1 MNELLLNNRYR
12 LKQLIGTGGMADV
25 YLAYDII
32 LEREVAI
39 KILHDA
45 LAKDT
50 TFIDNFKREAKSA
63 GKLVHPNIVGIY
75 DVGDDNGKYYIVM
88 EYVKGGHT
96 LKDEMGEKPLS
107 LKESLSFALDIAKGL
122 KAAHEMGFV
131 HCDIKP
137 QNILLTDDHHA
148 KITDFGIARV
158 STSASTLVFGKQE
171 IMGTAHYLSPE
182 QAQGNMVDSRS
193 DQYSLGV
200 VLYEMLSGEKV
211 FDGENPVSIAVK
223 HIQEYPLP
231 LSICCENLP
240 EELCSI
246 VERLLEKNPKDRYSS
261 IDLLI
266 DDLKKIYYS
275 VDAAKDHI
283 LLTTRPINQKELLS
297 QKKRNTA
304 VEKNEK
310 SFFKKKKSVLALIF
324 LFVVS
329 FGMVF
334 FLMSDSGSKEIEV
347 PNVEGLS
354 QADATQKIEELRLQ
368 VEITESID
376 AQVESGKVIKQT
388 PIGGTKVKEG
398 RVITLVVSGKE
409 GGKIAVPSLM
419 GLSQKEA
426 ETILLKSELS
436 MGRVSVG
443 WDATKPAGTVLKQE
457 IRAGDLVPKKT
468 TVDLIVNP
476 EGTIVL
482 PDLREKTTKEAEEII
497 KKLGLQAIIQE
508 SNSSGKK
515 SGTVVDQNPSAGTSM
530 LNEGQVTLFVST
542 ASDKNSISVSYT
554 IPEKQKSAK
563 IRIIKLG
570 KGTEVTLYSET
581 AKSGETI
588 NKTYEI
594 EQDERILVY
603 SDDQLVLEK

>member
-1 MNELLLNNRYR
+1 MNDLLLNNRYR

-39 KILHDA
+39 KILHDT

-88 EYVKGGHT
+88 EYIKGGHT
-96 LKDEMGEKPLS
+96 LKDEMEKNPLS
-107 LKESLSFALDIAKGL
+107 LRDSLSFALDIAKGL

-137 QNILLTDDHHA
+137 QNILLTEDRHA

-158 STSASTLVFGKQE
+158 TTSASTLVFGRQE

-182 QAQGNMVDSRS
+182 QAQGSMVDSRS

-231 LSICCENLP
+231 LSVCCENLP
-240 EELCSI
+240 MELCSI
-246 VERLLEKNPKDRYSS
+246 VERLLEKNPKDRYHS

-266 DDLKKIYYS
+266 DNLKEIYYS
-275 VDAAKDHI
+275 LDSSNENMI
-283 LLTTRPINQKELLS
+283 LATRPINRKDLLLER
-297 QKKRNTA
+297 KKRATLETKD
-304 VEKNEK
+304 V
-310 SFFKKKKSVLALIF
+310 SFFKKKKSVVALIF
-324 LFVVS
+324 LFVIS
-329 FGMVF
+329 FGAVF
-334 FLMSDSGSKEIEV
+334 FIMSDAGTREIEV
-347 PNVEGLS
+347 PQVEGLP
-354 QADATQKIEELRLQ
+354 QEEAIKKIEELRLQ

-376 AQVESGKVIKQT
+376 AQVEPGKVIKQT

-398 RVITLVVSGKE
+398 RVITLVVAGKE
-409 GGKIAVPSLM
+409 GGKIAVPSLI

-436 MGRVSVG
+436 LGRVSVG

-457 IRAGDLVPKKT
+457 IRAGDLVGKKT
-468 TVDLIVNP
+468 TIDLIVNP

-482 PDLREKTTKEAEEII
+482 PDLREKTTKEAEQII
-497 KKLGLQAIIQE
+497 KQLGLQAIIQE

-515 SGTVVDQNPSAGTSM
+515 SGTVVDQNPSPGTSM
-530 LNEGQVTLFVST
+530 LNEGQVTLVVST
-542 ASDKNSISVSYT
+542 ASEKNSISISYT

-563 IRIIKLG
+563 IRIIKTG
-570 KGTEVTLYSET
+570 NGSEITVFSGT
-581 AKSGETI
+581 AKSGDTI
-588 NKTYEI
+588 SKTYEV
-594 EQDERILVY
+594 ESNERILVY
-603 SDDQLVLEK
+603 SNDQLVLEK

>member
-1 MNELLLNNRYR
+1 MNDLLLNNRYR

-39 KILHDA
+39 KILHDT

-88 EYVKGGHT
+88 EYIKGGHT
-96 LKDEMGEKPLS
+96 LKDEMEKNPLS
-107 LKESLSFALDIAKGL
+107 LKDSLSFALDIAKGL

-137 QNILLTDDHHA
+137 QNILLTEDRHA

-158 STSASTLVFGKQE
+158 TTSASTLVFGKQE

-182 QAQGNMVDSRS
+182 QAQGSMVDSRS

-231 LSICCENLP
+231 LSVCCENLP
-240 EELCSI
+240 MELCSI

-266 DDLKKIYYS
+266 DNLKETYYS
-275 VDAAKDHI
+275 LDSSNEHMI
-283 LLTTRPINQKELLS
+283 LETRPINRKDLLS
-297 QKKRNTA
+297 ERKRKTISEA
-304 VEKNEK
+304 KDV
-310 SFFKKKKSVLALIF
+310 SLFKKKKSVVALIF
-324 LFVVS
+324 LFVIS
-329 FGMVF
+329 FGAVF
-334 FLMSDSGSKEIEV
+334 FIMSDAGTKEIEV
-347 PNVEGLS
+347 PQVEGLS
-354 QADATQKIEELRLQ
+354 QEDATKKIEELRLQ

-376 AQVESGKVIKQT
+376 AQAESGKVIKQT

-398 RVITLVVSGKE
+398 RVITLVVAGKE

-436 MGRVSVG
+436 VGRVSVG

-457 IRAGDLVPKKT
+457 IRAGDLVAKKT
-468 TVDLIVNP
+468 TIDLIVNP

-482 PDLREKTTKEAEEII
+482 PDLREKTTKEAEQII
-497 KKLGLQAIIQE
+497 KQLGLQAIIQE

-515 SGTVVDQNPSAGTSM
+515 SGTVVDQNPSPGTSM
-530 LNEGQVTLFVST
+530 LNEGQVTLIVST
-542 ASDKNSISVSYT
+542 ASEKNLISISYT
-554 IPEKQKSAK
+554 VPEKQKNAK
-563 IRIIKLG
+563 IRIIKAG
-570 KGTEVTLYSET
+570 NGSEVILFSET
-581 AKSGETI
+581 AKSGDTI
-588 NKTYEI
+588 SKTYEV
-594 EQDERILVY
+594 ESNERILVY
-603 SDDQLVLEK
+603 SNNQLVLEK

>member
-1 MNELLLNNRYR
+1 MNDLLLNNRYR

-39 KILHDA
+39 KILHDT
-45 LAKDT
+45 LAKDA

-88 EYVKGGHT
+88 EYIKGGHT
-96 LKDEMGEKPLS
+96 LKDEMEKNPLS
-107 LKESLSFALDIAKGL
+107 LKDSLSFALDIAKGL

-137 QNILLTDDHHA
+137 QNILLTEDRHA

-158 STSASTLVFGKQE
+158 TTSASTLVFGKQE

-231 LSICCENLP
+231 LSVCCENLP
-240 EELCSI
+240 MELCSI

-266 DDLKKIYYS
+266 DNLKEIYYS
-275 VDAAKDHI
+275 VDSTSEHTI
-283 LLTTRPINQKELLS
+283 LATRPINRKDLLAE
-297 QKKRNTA
+297 KKRKAALET
-304 VEKNEK
+304 KNN
-310 SFFKKKKSVLALIF
+310 SFFKKKKGILALIL

-329 FGMVF
+329 FGAVF
-334 FLMSDSGSKEIEV
+334 LFMSDSSSKEIEV
-347 PNVEGLS
+347 PQVEGLS
-354 QADATQKIEELRLQ
+354 QEDAIKKIEELRLQ

-398 RVITLVVSGKE
+398 RVITLVVAGKE

-419 GLSQKEA
+419 GLSQKDAEA
-426 ETILLKSELS
+426 TLLKSELS
-436 MGRVSVG
+436 VGRISIG

-457 IRAGDLVPKKT
+457 VRAGDLVAKKT
-468 TVDLIVNP
+468 TIDLIINP
-476 EGTIVL
+476 EGTIIL
-482 PDLREKTTKEAEEII
+482 PDLREKTTKEAEQII
-497 KKLGLQAIIQE
+497 KQLGLQAIIQE

-515 SGTVVDQNPSAGTSM
+515 SGTVVDQNPSPGTSM

-542 ASDKNSISVSYT
+542 ASEKNSISISYT
-554 IPEKQKSAK
+554 IPEKQKNAK
-563 IRIIKLG
+563 IRIIKTG
-570 KGTEVTLYSET
+570 NGSEATLYSET
-581 AKSGETI
+581 AKSGDTI
-588 NKTYEI
+588 NKTYEV
-594 EQDERILVY
+594 EPNERILVY
-603 SDDQLVLEK
+603 SNDQLVLEK

>member
-1 MNELLLNNRYR
+1 MNDLLLNNRYR

-39 KILHDA
+39 KILHDT
-45 LAKDT
+45 LAKDA

-88 EYVKGGHT
+88 EYIKGGHT
-96 LKDEMGEKPLS
+96 LKDEMGKNPLS

-122 KAAHEMGFV
+122 KVAHEMGFV

-137 QNILLTDDHHA
+137 QNILLTEDYHA

-158 STSASTLVFGKQE
+158 TTSTSTLVFGKQE

-240 EELCSI
+240 IELCSI
-246 VERLLEKNPKDRYSS
+246 VEKLLEKDPKDRYSS

-266 DDLKKIYYS
+266 DDLKKFYYS
-275 VDAAKDHI
+275 VDSSNDHT
-283 LLTTRPINQKELLS
+283 LLATRPVNRKDIIYEK
-297 QKKRNTA
+297 KKRIA
-304 VEKNEK
+304 VEKKEG
-310 SFFKKKKSVLALIF
+310 SFLKNKKNMVALIF
-324 LFVVS
+324 LFVIS
-329 FGMVF
+329 FGGVF
-334 FLMSDSGSKEIEV
+334 FMMSDSGTKEVEV
-347 PNVEGLS
+347 PEVEGLS
-354 QADATQKIEELRLQ
+354 QANATKKIEELRLQ
-368 VEITESID
+368 VEITESIED
-376 AQVESGKVIKQT
+376 QAEPGTVIKQT

-398 RVITLVVSGKE
+398 RVITLVVAGKE
-409 GGKIAVPSLM
+409 GGKIAVPSLL

-426 ETILLKSELS
+426 EMTLLKSDLS
-436 MGRVSVG
+436 IGRISIG
-443 WDATKPAGTVLKQE
+443 WDATQPAGTVLKQE
-457 IRAGDLVPKKT
+457 IHAGDLVTKKT
-468 TVDLIVNP
+468 TINLIINP

-482 PDLREKTTKEAEEII
+482 PNLREKTTKEAEEII

-508 SNSSGKK
+508 SNASGKK
-515 SGTVVDQNPSAGTSM
+515 SGTVVDQNPSPGTSM
-530 LNEGQVTLFVST
+530 LNDGQVTLFVST
-542 ASDKNSISVSYT
+542 ASTKNSISVSYT
-554 IPEKQKSAK
+554 IPKKQKSAK
-563 IRIIKLG
+563 IRIIKVG
-570 KGTEVTLYSET
+570 DNSEITLFSET
-581 AKSGETI
+581 AKSGDTI
-588 NKTYEI
+588 NKKYEV
-594 EQDERILVY
+594 EKNERILVY